1 MALFKSACIQIVFR
15 AKFRSANPLID
26 SLFSLCYCWI
36 APGGKK
42 KLIWEVFMYGERAKE
57 NRKQN
62 KLEIKLS
69 VQLGVSE
76 KTSSVH

>member
-1 MALFKSACIQIVFR
+1 VLNFDQQTHSLTPSLVFVTVE
-15 AKFRSANPLID
+15 LH
-26 SLFSLCYCWI
+26 
-36 APGGKK
+36 PGGKK

-57 NRKQN
+57 NGKQN